1 MLQCWMLTSKAKVQE
16 NLRGLLQD
24 LVDNEPLGL
33 RKRARRHEGDKVT
46 NGGLALVVLARV
58 ADGPLDALAVQ
69 RVHSDVLD
77 GDDGRFVS
85 RRGDDASLELLEMRT
100 WRWSRVSEE

>member
-100 WRWSRVSEE
+100 WRWPRVSEE

>member
-1 MLQCWMLTSKAKVQE
+1 MLQCWMLTSKDKVQE
-16 NLRGLLQD
+16 NLRGLLED

-100 WRWSRVSEE
+100 WRWPRVSEE